1 MELEKKLTTIFNTF
15 QTEHAFK
22 RFETFNSG
30 HINDT
35 YLIITQEDTNY
46 VLQKLNGAI
55 FKKAPD
61 VIENKIKITQHLSKK
76 GIQTIRF
83 IPTKE
88 HMFYLKDDDDNLWSL
103 SEFIKNSQTFFKV
116 NSNDIAYQA
125 GLITAEFLAQTS
137 DFKDD
142 LIEILPNFHSMS
154 FRFQEFQEALV
165 SASKTRKE
173 KAQQW
178 IDFALLNKEKMM
190 VLEYAIN
197 QNKIP
202 LRVTHND
209 TKISNILFDSNNKA
223 ICLIDLDTVMKG
235 CIHFDY
241 GDALRTI
248 CNTAEEDEAT
258 ISKIKFNTDY
268 FKNYTEGFLK
278 NLASNI
284 SKQEINYLPI
294 SIQIMTF
301 IMGLRFLT
309 DYLNNDVYYK
319 TKHPK
324 HNLYRASN
332 QFTLIQKICQ
342 QQHEINSFVKST
354 YMSVCH

>member
-1 MELEKKLTTIFNTF
+1 MELEKKLTAIFQQF
-15 QTEHAFK
+15 QTKHTFK

-35 YLIITQEDTNY
+35 FLIITQKGVNY
-46 VLQKLNGAI
+46 VLQRINTNV
-55 FKKAPD
+55 FKKATD
-61 VIENKIKITQHLSKK
+61 VIHNKIKITQHLSKK
-76 GIQTIRF
+76 GIQTIHF

-88 HMFYLKDDDDNLWSL
+88 NSYYLIDNDKHLWNL
-103 SEFIKNSQTFFKV
+103 SEFIENSQTFLKV

-137 DFKDD
+137 DFEND
-142 LIEILPNFHSMS
+142 LVETLPNFHSMS

-165 SASKTRKE
+165 SASKTRK
-173 KAQQW
+173 KQAQKW
-178 IDFALLNKEKMM
+178 IDFALASKKEMM
-190 VLEYAIN
+190 VLEHAIN
-197 QNKIP
+197 QKEIP

-209 TKISNILFDSNNKA
+209 TKISNILFDTNNKA
-223 ICLIDLDTVMKG
+223 ICMIDLDTVMKG
-235 CIHFDY
+235 SIHFDY

-258 ISKIKFNTDY
+258 ISKINFNIDY
-268 FKNYTEGFLK
+268 FKSYTEGFLK

-284 SKQEINYLPI
+284 SKQEVNYLPI

-319 TKHPK
+319 TKHPE
-324 HNLYRASN
+324 HNLDRASN
-332 QFTLIQKICQ
+332 QFTLIQKIRQ
-342 QQHEINSFVKST
+342 QQHEINSFVKSI
-354 YMSVCH
+354 YMSSCH

>member
-15 QTEHAFK
+15 QTEHTFK

-35 YLIITQEDTNY
+35 FLIITQEDINY
-46 VLQKLNGAI
+46 VLQRINGTI
-55 FKKAPD
+55 FKKASD

-88 HMFYLKDDDDNLWSL
+88 HVFYIEDADKNLWNL
-103 SEFIKNSQTFFKV
+103 SEFIKNSQTFLKV

-125 GLITAEFLAQTS
+125 GLITAEFLTQTS
-137 DFKDD
+137 DFESD
-142 LIEILPNFHSMS
+142 LVETLPNFHSMS

-165 SASKTRKE
+165 SASKTRK
-173 KAQQW
+173 KQAQKW

-190 VLEYAIN
+190 VLENAIN
-197 QNKIP
+197 QKEIP
-202 LRVTHND
+202 SRVTHND

-258 ISKIKFNTDY
+258 ISKINFNIDY

-324 HNLYRASN
+324 HNLDRASN
-332 QFTLIQKICQ
+332 QFTLVQKIRQ